1 MIKHLTIILLVLIPF
16 ITRAQEYI
24 KTDETTSDGRI
35 VETKPYAF
43 FSNGKMYLM
52 GFSYLKGEKY
62 EAYMATVV
70 STGQSSQWEVP
81 AGEQAVFKMAKG
93 NRIALKSI
101 IESTSEYEAPNDYT
115 ITSSYII
122 PVAKAPDM
130 LDAIKEV
137 FVYMKNDGTSDII
150 NIKVPYDAASYL
162 MLSYLELLS
171 ITGR

>member
-1 MIKHLTIILLVLIPF
+1 MKNIITLILVFLPF
-16 ITRAQEYI
+16 IMGAQEYI
-24 KTDETTSDGRI
+24 QSDETTIDGRL

-52 GFSYLKGEKY
+52 GFSYMKGEKY

-70 STGQSSQWEVP
+70 STEQSSQWEVP
-81 AGEQAVFKMAKG
+81 AGEQAVFKMARG
-93 NRIALKSI
+93 NRITLKSI
-101 IESTSEYEAPNDYT
+101 IGSTAESEAPNDYM

-122 PVAKAPDM
+122 PVAKAHDM

-137 FVYMKNDGTSDII
+137 FVYMKNDGTSDIV

>member
-1 MIKHLTIILLVLIPF
+1 MKRIIILLLALMPF
-16 ITRAQEYI
+16 VAGAQEYI
-24 KTDETTSDGRI
+24 RSDETTADGRL

-43 FSNGKMYLM
+43 FSNGKMYLI

-62 EAYMATVV
+62 EVYMATVV
-70 STGQSSQWEVP
+70 STEQSSQWEVP
-81 AGEQAVFKMAKG
+81 AGEQAVFKMARG
-93 NRIALKSI
+93 NRITLKSI
-101 IESTSEYEAPNDYT
+101 TESTAESEAPNDYT

-137 FVYMKNDGTSDII
+137 FVYMKNDGTNDII
-150 NIKVPYDAASYL
+150 NIKVPHDAASYL
-162 MLSYLELLS
+162 MLSYLELLY